1 MILKKKIIYY
11 FYMIFRLDV
20 SLSVPTYMRKKMN
33 KVLIGLGIIFVLIL
47 INHEYTQYKK
57 FKYIEELLDVDLK
70 EAKNKF

>member
-1 MILKKKIIYY
+1 
-11 FYMIFRLDV
+11 
-20 SLSVPTYMRKKMN
+20 MN
-33 KVLIGLGIIFVLIL
+33 KVFIGLGIIFVLIL

>member
-1 MILKKKIIYY
+1 MLK
-11 FYMIFRLDV
+11 
-20 SLSVPTYMRKKMN
+20 
-33 KVLIGLGIIFVLIL
+33 LIQIFVLIL